1 MLSCMTHHSLL
12 VIFETRLSFLAVS
25 FNLAV
30 TNVKNSFK
38 SHVNSYN
45 AKTEAEQ
52 CCEKLEGKCNVLL
65 RYMKTFL

>member
-1 MLSCMTHHSLL
+1 MLYCVTHHSLL
-12 VIFETRLSFLAVS
+12 VVFETLSFLAVS

-45 AKTEAEQ
+45 AKTEAGQ
-52 CCEKLEGKCNVLL
+52 CCE
-65 RYMKTFL
+65 

>member
-1 MLSCMTHHSLL
+1 MISCVTHHSLL
-12 VIFETRLSFLAVS
+12 VVFETRLTFLAVS

-52 CCEKLEGKCNVLL
+52 CCE
-65 RYMKTFL
+65 

>member
-1 MLSCMTHHSLL
+1 MFINCFYTPYALL
-12 VIFETRLSFLAVS
+12 RDASFLIILVVFETRLSFLAVS

-52 CCEKLEGKCNVLL
+52 CCE
-65 RYMKTFL
+65 